1 VFSFFFSD
9 RVEEGVMVVHGGK
22 KTRRQS
28 EKVGEVVSRKK
39 YIEGGKPK
47 QQKGIKNGAKVASRE
62 QPKEEQGK
70 ERRR

>member
-1 VFSFFFSD
+1 MG
-9 RVEEGVMVVHGGK
+9 EKKLGGK
-22 KTRRQS
+22 AKRWGKLCL
-28 EKVGEVVSRKK
+28 EKK

-47 QQKGIKNGAKVASRE
+47 QQKGIKNRAKVASRE